1 KVKAEGIVNEVVEQI
16 AYAER
21 LVVNKKINR
30 MAHLKQTQFG
40 NVDLDYALGI
50 RVFDF
55 ERIESVIT
63 EESSKEYHDHHNN
76 HDHHLEHK
84 HEHEPEHEHALL
96 ALNAGHAHDHTHDPG
111 GSAINIICEGSL
123 DLDKANMW
131 LGALLLERDDDIYR
145 IKDFYLFRV
154 WMKDLC
160 FRYGTQVQRIG
171 SRGNFLK
178 VGVHDIFKGSSDRP
192 GGPNEPR
199 TNKL

>member
-84 HEHEPEHEHALL
+84 HEHEPEHEH
-96 ALNAGHAHDHTHDPG
+96 GHAHDHTHDPG

-145 IKDFYLFRV
+145 IKDFYLFR
-154 WMKDLC
+154 
-160 FRYGTQVQRIG
+160 
-171 SRGNFLK
+171 
-178 VGVHDIFKGSSDRP
+178 GVHDIFKGSSDRP

>member
-1 KVKAEGIVNEVVEQI
+1 LANPSSITQTFYAKDAIFNDVKLDGFVTLVDAEHAEGIVNEVVEQI

-63 EESSKEYHDHHNN
+63 EESSKEYHDHHKIMIITLSTNTN
-76 HDHHLEHK
+76 MNLSMSMTC
-84 HEHEPEHEHALL
+84 
-96 ALNAGHAHDHTHDPG
+96 HDHTHDPG

-123 DLDKANMW
+123 DLDKDK
-131 LGALLLERDDDIYR
+131 GLLSVQGMDER
-145 IKDFYLFRV
+145 FVF
-154 WMKDLC
+154 
-160 FRYGTQVQRIG
+160 Q
-171 SRGNFLK
+171 
-178 VGVHDIFKGSSDRP
+178 GVHDIFKGSSDRP

>member
-1 KVKAEGIVNEVVEQI
+1 LANPSSITQTFNAKDAIFNDVKLDGFVTLVDAEHV
-16 AYAER
+16 
-21 LVVNKKINR
+21 
-30 MAHLKQTQFG
+30 
-40 NVDLDYALGI
+40 DYALGI

-84 HEHEPEHEHALL
+84 HEHEHEHEHALL

-111 GSAINIICEGSL
+111 VSAINIVCAGSL

-145 IKDFYLFRV
+145 IKDFYLFR
-154 WMKDLC
+154 
-160 FRYGTQVQRIG
+160 
-171 SRGNFLK
+171 
-178 VGVHDIFKGSSDRP
+178 GVHDNSKARQTGQGDLMSQGQTSYSSL
-192 GGPNEPR
+192 ER
-199 TNKL
+199 TSMKRNLRRDLKLDYHNVTVEKNI